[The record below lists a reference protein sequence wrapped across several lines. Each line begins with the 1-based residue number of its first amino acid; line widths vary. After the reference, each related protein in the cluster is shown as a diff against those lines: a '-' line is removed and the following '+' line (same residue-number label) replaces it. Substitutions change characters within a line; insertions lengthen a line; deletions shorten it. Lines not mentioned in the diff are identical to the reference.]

1 MTETT
6 ETKKYTTD
14 QVGEITADELAALAE
29 HHQIILARAMA
40 GESYITIAEQTGLK
54 LGTVRSRLNRARN
67 AVLAQRAKLATAT
80 GPVTATMSAGT

>member
-1 MTETT
+1 
-6 ETKKYTTD
+6 
-14 QVGEITADELAALAE
+14 
-29 HHQIILARAMA
+29 MA